1 MSKLSRDPNLSS
13 ERLPDDVVFDIL
25 SRLAVKSLMR
35 FRWVSKSWNSIITDP
50 IFITKHLNLNKAKS
64 LSNND
69 NNGYLLY
76 SDYDEDED
84 GPGPRRK
91 DLGTAVC
98 NSDRTFTEI
107 SRFQIPFL
115 WVSIVGFCNGMFC
128 LNGYVDRVIY
138 LWNPSIKMF
147 KSLSPP
153 LNKSDNDKQILGFAY
168 HSENNDYKILR
179 IVSYYEESA
188 LSTEAQVYTLST
200 DSWRRFVLL
209 FGFGSI
215 DYTYRN
221 PCLFFNGALHAIAYT
236 KEHNYILRFDVNDE
250 TFQTIILPE
259 EDYNLYECSLVVF
272 KGSLAMNMIGCLD
285 FDIYLWV
292 MREYGVVDSWTE
304 IHVELEAVDRFFC
317 CVDNGEILFC
327 CDSKVISYDPE
338 SPNAND
344 LGITVGRDSWLR
356 YTTDPMESLVLLGQG
371 ENETI
376 RETEAGTETDTSLSL
391 EENSRE
397 TESSSDTL
405 PLSSKYPSLP
415 SWEVQVTN
423 DSGEFE
429 TMLVPRSK
437 HVPYVPWT
445 GGPAEADFVEEFYSL
460 IESMKNWIS
469 SGSQLSFVR
478 QNELSHE
485 IGLLRNKVES
495 QASTIKTLE
504 RCLCSLGTRDVG
516 GSSDPVT
523 DSVGGITPSR
533 ADEGDPMNTT
543 VQAKEDFSQHIKRLA
558 PQDPSHCQVHEST
571 TLATFRSKSGHLP
584 SGQQISLD
592 DDDEEDKEQHTKP
605 LAQHHGKRGHL

>member
-1 MSKLSRDPNLSS
+1 MSKLRRDPNLSS

-76 SDYDEDED
+76 SDYDED

>member
-1 MSKLSRDPNLSS
+1 
-13 ERLPDDVVFDIL
+13 
-25 SRLAVKSLMR
+25 
-35 FRWVSKSWNSIITDP
+35 
-50 IFITKHLNLNKAKS
+50 
-64 LSNND
+64 
-69 NNGYLLY
+69 
-76 SDYDEDED
+76 
-84 GPGPRRK
+84 
-91 DLGTAVC
+91 
-98 NSDRTFTEI
+98 
-107 SRFQIPFL
+107 
-115 WVSIVGFCNGMFC
+115 MFC
-128 LNGYVDRVIY
+128 LNGYNDRVIY

-147 KSLSPP
+147 KSISLP
-153 LNKSDNDKQILGFAY
+153 LKKFDGELTCGLGFAY
-168 HSENNDYKILR
+168 HSQNNDYKILR
-179 IVSYYEESA
+179 IVSGYEEST

>member
-1 MSKLSRDPNLSS
+1 
-13 ERLPDDVVFDIL
+13 
-25 SRLAVKSLMR
+25 
-35 FRWVSKSWNSIITDP
+35 
-50 IFITKHLNLNKAKS
+50 
-64 LSNND
+64 
-69 NNGYLLY
+69 
-76 SDYDEDED
+76 
-84 GPGPRRK
+84 
-91 DLGTAVC
+91 
-98 NSDRTFTEI
+98 
-107 SRFQIPFL
+107 
-115 WVSIVGFCNGMFC
+115 MFC
-128 LNGYVDRVIY
+128 LNGYNDRVIY

-147 KSLSPP
+147 KSISLP
-153 LNKSDNDKQILGFAY
+153 LKKFDGELTCGLGFAY
-168 HSENNDYKILR
+168 HSQNNDYKILR
-179 IVSYYEESA
+179 IVSGYEEST

-200 DSWRRFVLL
+200 DSWRRFVIS
-209 FGFGSI
+209 FGS
-215 DYTYRN
+215 DHNAESFDQTFRD
-221 PCLFFNGALHAIAYT
+221 PCLFFNGALHALAFTVDCSYS
-236 KEHNYILRFDVNDE
+236 LCFDVNDE
-250 TFQTIILPE
+250 TFQKIILPE
-259 EDYNLYECSLVVF
+259 HDFYEGRFSLAVF
-272 KGSLAMNMIGCLD
+272 KGSLAIIGFYETEYLD
-285 FDIYLWV
+285 VCYIYA
-292 MREYGVVDSWTE
+292 MREYGVVDSWTK
-304 IHVELEAVDRFFC
+304 ITVELGAVVDRFFC
-317 CVDNGEILFC
+317 CVDNGELLFC
-327 CDSKVISYDPE
+327 CGSKVISYDPE

-344 LGITVGRDSWLR
+344 LGITVGLFSWLR

-376 RETEAGTETDTSLSL
+376 RETEAETEIDTSLSL

-415 SWEVQVTN
+415 SWEVQVMN

-445 GGPAEADFVEEFYSL
+445 GGPAEADFVDECYSL

-469 SGSQLSFVR
+469 SSSQLSFVR

-504 RCLCSLGTRDVG
+504 RCLCSLGPLDVG

-571 TLATFRSKSGHLP
+571 ALATFRSKSGHLP

-605 LAQHHGKRGHL
+605 LAQRHGKLGHL

>member
-1 MSKLSRDPNLSS
+1 M
-13 ERLPDDVVFDIL
+13 E
-25 SRLAVKSLMR
+25 
-35 FRWVSKSWNSIITDP
+35 
-50 IFITKHLNLNKAKS
+50 
-64 LSNND
+64 
-69 NNGYLLY
+69 
-76 SDYDEDED
+76 
-84 GPGPRRK
+84 
-91 DLGTAVC
+91 
-98 NSDRTFTEI
+98 
-107 SRFQIPFL
+107 
-115 WVSIVGFCNGMFC
+115 
-128 LNGYVDRVIY
+128 
-138 LWNPSIKMF
+138 
-147 KSLSPP
+147 
-153 LNKSDNDKQILGFAY
+153 
-168 HSENNDYKILR
+168 
-179 IVSYYEESA
+179 
-188 LSTEAQVYTLST
+188 
-200 DSWRRFVLL
+200 
-209 FGFGSI
+209 
-215 DYTYRN
+215 
-221 PCLFFNGALHAIAYT
+221 
-236 KEHNYILRFDVNDE
+236 
-250 TFQTIILPE
+250 
-259 EDYNLYECSLVVF
+259 
-272 KGSLAMNMIGCLD
+272 
-285 FDIYLWV
+285 
-292 MREYGVVDSWTE
+292 
-304 IHVELEAVDRFFC
+304 
-317 CVDNGEILFC
+317 
-327 CDSKVISYDPE
+327 KVISYDPE